1 MCPACPNFC
10 FFLFPQTHLFL
21 TERKLFHS
29 TVLALP
35 YINMSQSQVYMCP
48 LPLELPSPLS
58 PSYPSWLLQGSDL
71 NTANSHWVSIL
82 YMVVYML
89 LYYSLPQFLSLLAQ
103 EKKLMINFVQRD
115 VFILNE
121 GEVQLGK

>member
-21 TERKLFHS
+21 TEGKLLHS

-71 NTANSHWVSIL
+71 NTANSHWLSIL

-89 LYYSLPQFLSLLAQ
+89 LYYSLPQFLILSLL
-103 EKKLMINFVQRD
+103 EWK
-115 VFILNE
+115 
-121 GEVQLGK
+121 GK